1 VAFWDAQPQVLATV
15 RPAQA
20 QAAGGSGGAAPAPA
34 PNWQRN
40 IIEKVV
46 AVLYEYRLEL
56 AAAFSVFD
64 TNGDGTISAAEFSR
78 TVQSLTS
85 TDGGGAA
92 ITEMQALELMKALD
106 SNGDGQ
112 ISYEE
117 FVAGFRLTDTQAS
130 APLLG
135 TKAGRPPAGPSAAAA
150 ASAPAHSPAPPRLP
164 HVAAAAKR

>member
-1 VAFWDAQPQVLATV
+1 M
-15 RPAQA
+15 
-20 QAAGGSGGAAPAPA
+20 
-34 PNWQRN
+34 
-40 IIEKVV
+40 

-85 TDGGGAA
+85 TGGGGAA

-117 FVAGFRLTDTQAS
+117 FVAGFRLTDTS
-130 APLLG
+130 APL
-135 TKAGRPPAGPSAAAA
+135 TRTSSARPPAGPSAAAA

-164 HVAAAAKR
+164 HAAAAAAKR